1 MRRPPDLASVLLV
14 AVVAALAGIAS
25 AAGIALRGDLTTE
38 PFTTVRGETLDVVT
52 TGIYAWNSLPVVSEG
67 VGWDIVTLVLV
78 VPATLIALPALRRGS
93 LRATLLVLGLLAY
106 FLYQYAEY
114 AMFWAVGPL
123 YPVHL
128 VTFSL
133 ALSALVLVGMR
144 IDLADLAEHF
154 AGRFPRRG
162 VTALGILVVAI
173 LGGLWLP
180 VIGRVVLAGEV
191 AGNLHGAVTL
201 VVPAFD
207 LGILVPFG
215 IFTAV
220 AAWRRLPIGYVLG
233 AVLVVKAVA
242 MPIAIVAMLVVEAI
256 TTNELQV
263 VPIAVFAAVAL
274 GAATLGI
281 RMFGSL
287 DGVVRARTA
296 ARAGAA

>member
-1 MRRPPDLASVLLV
+1 MRRPPGLPSVLLV
-14 AVVAALAGIAS
+14 AAVAALAGIAS
-25 AAGIALRGDLTTE
+25 AAGIAFRGDLTTE
-38 PFTTVRGETLDVVT
+38 PFTTVRGETVDVVT

-78 VPATLIALPALRRGS
+78 VPAALIALPAFRRGS
-93 LRATLLVLGLLAY
+93 LRASLLVLGLLAY

-128 VTFSL
+128 LTFAL
-133 ALSALVLVGMR
+133 ALSALVALGSR
-144 IDLADLAEHF
+144 IDLADLTEHLAET
-154 AGRFPRRG
+154 FPRRG
-162 VTALGILVVAI
+162 VTALGILVVVI

-180 VIGRVVLAGEV
+180 VIGRVVLGGEV
-191 AGNLHGAVTL
+191 AGNLDGAVTL

-215 IFTAV
+215 VFTAV

-233 AVLVVKAVA
+233 AVLVVKAIA

-256 TTNELQV
+256 TTGELQI
-263 VPIAVFAAVAL
+263 VPITVFAAVATGS
-274 GAATLGI
+274 GALGI

-287 DGVVRARTA
+287 HGVVRGRAA
-296 ARAGAA
+296 ARVGTV